1 MPYIEGR
8 TLESIVKNVRCQ
20 QRGTPSAPTPNLA
33 TLAVEPLAST
43 LKLGERKTDRLQD
56 EVETAARSSPLPQ
69 PRLSADYF
77 RSVATVMAD
86 AADAFHYAHGMQ
98 ILHRDL
104 KPSNLMVD
112 AAGQCWVI
120 DFGLAAY
127 LSGSDRFTTAT
138 DQVGRDQERAT
149 PAPHLTAGNVVGT
162 PSYMAPEQWTSG
174 IVDER
179 TDVWGLGATLYELLT
194 LERAFPGDSNQAI
207 QHNVL
212 SNDPT
217 SPHLLTKTVPRDL
230 EAVCMKALKK
240 DSAARYQ
247 SAQDFAVD
255 LRRWLNH
262 EPVAAQRTRIPRRV
276 WLWARRNRAWAAA
289 IAIVVLL
296 CGGFAARELHSAQA
310 REREQ
315 RREGLLQQVQNVRLL
330 PHQVTEHEDWLEDG
344 WTLVRQAVQLR
355 KGPDVQDQ
363 AAALLAGVNARRA
376 KWMPGFRASSIAV
389 DAEGR
394 RVLIGGTRDDEARLW
409 DPRTDQLELSGLR
422 GSGPVTFS
430 RDGAPWQLV
439 CNSGDRFSLILWD
452 VTHRRIVRELRV
464 ARPANAR
471 SAETLGKS
479 KIFLTSDGAF
489 AAATT
494 ALADGSA
501 LVTAW
506 ETSNGGVIRQIA
518 QVNRDITALAV
529 SENGSFVSL
538 GDSNGQVSVWP
549 LPTGVPFPV
558 PSAGRTQVESLAFG
572 PNARGRGN
580 SDKTAHWLLAGGDA
594 SGKATIWDLG
604 RRVPVTTCRG
614 SYYNIHALAF
624 SPDGVTLATT
634 GRAESKLWDI
644 ATGRLL
650 LDLHLSDYMTGIAF
664 SRDAHRLATSME
676 RNQHPPDV
684 PHEGMLVWDLEY
696 HRGVQSLRGLDGQI
710 AHSKICF
717 AQDSRRIAAI
727 SLDWRIAIWELPS
740 GFLHSLFEMSPG
752 LTADNS
758 GLAFSHDGRR
768 FACSVGA
775 EAKLWDLESG
785 HATTW
790 RLPEGLGDTLAFD
803 ATDTRL
809 WLFRVE
815 TLDGMHPPHNRSP
828 ARQYPRACR
837 IRDLLA
843 SREHDLHDVGKNKP
857 AWETHEFDAGDVH
870 SQATPDGK
878 YLVAAGRHGLD
889 KRERVTS
896 VFESATG
903 KVVLSLPADDFQ
915 LDVTGQ
921 LMLVHM
927 KSDRVG
933 VYELIKLPTGEL
945 VDSIAAPFLAIG
957 PGARLV
963 ATKAAAGFGYSLR
976 RRDEQSPFVTL
987 GIDALTAEGFPTFSS
1002 DGGLFAWGNRDGTV
1016 TVCHLEEVQRRL
1028 ASVGLGW

>member
-1 MPYIEGR
+1 
-8 TLESIVKNVRCQ
+8 
-20 QRGTPSAPTPNLA
+20 
-33 TLAVEPLAST
+33 
-43 LKLGERKTDRLQD
+43 
-56 EVETAARSSPLPQ
+56 
-69 PRLSADYF
+69 
-77 RSVATVMAD
+77 
-86 AADAFHYAHGMQ
+86 
-98 ILHRDL
+98 
-104 KPSNLMVD
+104 
-112 AAGQCWVI
+112 
-120 DFGLAAY
+120 
-127 LSGSDRFTTAT
+127 
-138 DQVGRDQERAT
+138 
-149 PAPHLTAGNVVGT
+149 
-162 PSYMAPEQWTSG
+162 
-174 IVDER
+174 
-179 TDVWGLGATLYELLT
+179 
-194 LERAFPGDSNQAI
+194 
-207 QHNVL
+207 
-212 SNDPT
+212 
-217 SPHLLTKTVPRDL
+217 
-230 EAVCMKALKK
+230 
-240 DSAARYQ
+240 
-247 SAQDFAVD
+247 
-255 LRRWLNH
+255 
-262 EPVAAQRTRIPRRV
+262 
-276 WLWARRNRAWAAA
+276 
-289 IAIVVLL
+289 VVLL
-296 CGGFAARELHSAQA
+296 CVGFAARELHSAQA

-344 WTLVRQAVQLR
+344 WSLVRQAVQLR

-363 AAALLAGVNARRA
+363 AAALLAGVNASRA

-394 RVLIGGTRDDEARLW
+394 RVLIGGTRDDEAKLW

-430 RDGAPWQLV
+430 RDGVPWQLV

-452 VTHRRIVRELRV
+452 VTHRRTVREVRV
-464 ARPANAR
+464 PRPANAR
-471 SAETLGKS
+471 SAETPGES

-494 ALADGSA
+494 ALDGSA

-506 ETSNGGVIRQIA
+506 ETSNGRVIRQIA

-529 SENGSFVSL
+529 SEDGSFVAL

-549 LPTGVPFPV
+549 LPTGKPFPV

-572 PNARGRGN
+572 LNARGRGN
-580 SDKTAHWLLAGGDA
+580 PDKTAHWLLAGGDA
-594 SGKATIWDLG
+594 GGKATIWDLG

-650 LDLHLSDYMTGIAF
+650 LDLHFCDNMTGIAF

-717 AQDSRRIAAI
+717 SQDSRRIAAI

-775 EAKLWDLESG
+775 EAKLWDLETGQVTS
-785 HATTW
+785 W

-815 TLDGMHPPHNRSP
+815 TADGVHRPDSRSP
-828 ARQYPRACR
+828 LNQYPRVCR
-837 IRDLLA
+837 MRDLLA
-843 SREHDLHDVGKNKP
+843 NRDHDLRNVGKSKP
-857 AWETHEFDAGDVH
+857 VWETREFDAGDVH
-870 SQATPDGK
+870 AEAASDGRC
-878 YLVAAGRHGLD
+878 LAAVGRHGIE
-889 KRERVTS
+889 KGERFVK

-903 KVVLSLPADDFQ
+903 KVVLAPPADGV
-915 LDVTGQ
+915 LLEVTGQ
-921 LMLVHM
+921 FLVIHP
-927 KSDRVG
+927 KSDVHG
-933 VYELIKLPTGEL
+933 VWDLIKFPTGEF
-945 VDSIAAPFLAIG
+945 VDSIADPFLAFG
-957 PGARLV
+957 PEARFV
-963 ATKAAAGFGYSLR
+963 AMRAPRGFGYSLHKR
-976 RRDEQSPFVTL
+976 GEATPLVTL
-987 GIDALTAEGFPTFSS
+987 GIDTLAEEGRPTFSR
-1002 DGGLFAWGNRDGTV
+1002 DGALLAWGNRDGTV

-1028 ASVGLGW
+1028 AAIGLGW